1 MNFRLGREG
10 EKSRIDET
18 YELPPLVPTKTTKT
32 AAYVAVATEV
42 SVFDA
47 WNTRESMPA
56 NKTTDTET
64 VTKLFTNVL

>member
-1 MNFRLGREG
+1 MNFGLGREG

-18 YELPPLVPTKTTKT
+18 YELPSLVPTKNTKT
-32 AAYVAVATEV
+32 AACVAVATEV

-47 WNTRESMPA
+47 WNTRESMSA